1 MYCAIKMLKWG
12 CPIAGLIAGLGAGLG
27 AAGAA
32 TGGDI
37 GEVVMP
43 ADGPTA
49 IRDVSRFSGDES
61 GSGRRVG
68 IRGVVTWR
76 WPARH
81 AHCVVQDETG
91 GIWINIA
98 SAREQKICE
107 DSREAL
113 EAIVVGDEVEVD
125 GLVERGGYAPN
136 VLPITIR
143 KVGSRPLPEP
153 LVIDDE
159 RFFSGCDNLRRVVVE
174 GVVQGVREDN
184 EYRLLLMER
193 SSRPFVTKI
202 LRAAVAD
209 PAATLVD
216 ARVRLTGI
224 VGALYNTRGQ
234 YLYPSMLLS
243 EAADVEI
250 LTPPPASPF
259 EIPFTPLESLDHF
272 TSAPPSG
279 HRILSAG
286 VVSYAVPGECF
297 YLQEGSTGVRV
308 AVRTREVPKP
318 GDRVEVAGFLDRSR
332 DFAGLAEAVHRVVGR
347 VQPPDP
353 RRLSPAQVIE
363 ISSRA
368 RTKGQMA
375 KPGDFDGCLI
385 RFTARLVD
393 ARQTPDGGVLRL
405 DAEGEG
411 VSARLSREAMR
422 RLPALEAGTVV
433 DVTGILQIDLGDR
446 FRARPAATEVANQ
459 AFIERLSLLVPS
471 AAEVRIVERA
481 PWWNSRRLA
490 GALAALAAVLVATA
504 VWAAL
509 LRRQVAVQTGR
520 LVSEMRRR
528 REAAVEFQAS
538 LRERNR
544 LAANLHDTLLQT
556 LGGAGFQLDTCRRAV
571 ARDDLDE
578 TSEHLD
584 VARRMLRHAVGELRG
599 NVWALKTMPLAGH
612 SFTEAVEAMV
622 AQQRAGQAAEIEC
635 ATAGEGFD
643 LPRFVQGNLLLVV
656 QEAIRNALQHGR
668 PTRIVVRVVQDAPS
682 RTVSVTIKDDGG
694 GFVVAAA
701 DGPAQGHFGL
711 QGMQERIA
719 GLGGTCAIESR
730 PGAGTT
736 VTATVTSPAWDRQLE
751 EA

>member
-1 MYCAIKMLKWG
+1 MRVALQTVLCGWLV
-12 CPIAGLIAGLGAGLG
+12 AGLI

-32 TGGDI
+32 TAGDV
-37 GEVVMP
+37 GQRAVP
-43 ADGPTA
+43 AESTTAGLTA
-49 IRDVSRFSGDES
+49 IRDASQFVGDEVAI
-61 GSGRRVG
+61 GRRVR

-76 WPARH
+76 WHAWH
-81 AHCVVQDETG
+81 AHCIVQDTTG
-91 GIWINIA
+91 GMWINIA
-98 SAREQKICE
+98 AAREQKICE
-107 DSREAL
+107 DSLDDL
-113 EAIVVGDEVEVD
+113 EAIVVGDEVEID

-136 VLPITIR
+136 ILPITIR

-184 EYRLLLMER
+184 EYWLLLMER

-209 PAATLVD
+209 PDATLVD

-224 VGALYNTRGQ
+224 AGASYNTRGQ
-234 YLYPSMLLS
+234 YLHPSMFLR

-272 TSAPPSG
+272 TPAPPSG

-347 VQPPDP
+347 AQPPDP

-368 RTKGQMA
+368 RRKGQMA
-375 KPGDFDGCLI
+375 QPGDFDGCLI

-405 DAEGEG
+405 DADGEG

-433 DVTGILQIDLGDR
+433 DITGILQIDLGDR

-471 AAEVRIVERA
+471 AADVRVVERA
-481 PWWNSRRLA
+481 PWWNARRLA
-490 GALAALAAVLVATA
+490 AALAALAAVLVATA
-504 VWAAL
+504 VWATL
-509 LRRQVAVQTGR
+509 LQRQVAVQTGR

-612 SFTEAVEAMV
+612 SFTEALEAV
-622 AQQRAGQAAEIEC
+622 VTQLRAGQTVEIESV
-635 ATAGEGFD
+635 TAGEGFD
-643 LPRFVQGNLLLVV
+643 MPRFVQGNLLLVV

-668 PTRIVVRVVQDAPS
+668 PKRITVRVVQDALS
-682 RTVSVTIKDDGG
+682 RTVSVTINDDGG

-711 QGMQERIA
+711 QGMRERIA
-719 GLGGTCAIESR
+719 GLGGTFAIESR